1 MRGTGASLSNKSID
15 FFQKDGRSDWKKT
28 NLWNSQNVKIRCG
41 ICGDKNLGNSRGFR
55 RDTAKTYK
63 NDFSS
68 MGYGAAAVWRWSNCE
83 DIPHIQRQRRSPSK
97 TVGGVKSHLESN
109 TISARETQRT
119 QTNLVYTRNQRPH
132 GLSQNY
138 V

>member
-1 MRGTGASLSNKSID
+1 MRGTGASLRNKSID

-55 RDTAKTYK
+55 RDTAKMYK

-97 TVGGVKSHLESN
+97 TIGREKSHLESN
-109 TISARETQRT
+109 PIPTRDIRRAK
-119 QTNLVYTRNQRPH
+119 TNLVLTKPQ
-132 GLSQNY
+132 S
-138 V
+138 